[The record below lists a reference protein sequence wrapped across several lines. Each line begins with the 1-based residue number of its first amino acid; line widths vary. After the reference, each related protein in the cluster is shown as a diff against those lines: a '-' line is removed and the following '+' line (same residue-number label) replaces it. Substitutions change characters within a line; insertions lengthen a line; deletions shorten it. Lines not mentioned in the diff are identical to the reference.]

1 MPWSGYW
8 GGSWSGGG
16 SPGYAFAIAQAR
28 AVGARAVRVTFT
40 RAPLFD
46 SPIGRYDAANLQRW
60 ELVRQDT
67 GKAVPLLG
75 VRPSSDGNALAVE
88 LLMSD
93 PFASSP
99 LVVYELTANQIKSA
113 TGLMIVDPLTVEF
126 FGMPGIREVI
136 ERPRPLLDLFNP
148 QVDRD
153 TLRGALQVGTDGDYV
168 LQEGPSLIRKLI
180 VRRLT
185 TALDEYYHLTGKAY
199 GAGVMP
205 KGLLRAADLVTLQ
218 RQLENECVKEA
229 EVLSASVSLTL
240 HSSGRLDIRASLT
253 LRANQQLTVQFP
265 FNPQAG
271 FNG

>member
-8 GGSWSGGG
+8 SGGWSGGS

-40 RAPLFD
+40 RDPLFT

-60 ELVRQDT
+60 VLVRQDT
-67 GKAVPLLG
+67 GKAVTMLG
-75 VRPSSDGNALAVE
+75 VRPSSDGNPLAVE
-88 LLMSD
+88 LLLSD
-93 PFASSP
+93 PFANSP
-99 LVVYELTANQIKSA
+99 LIVYELTANQIKSES
-113 TGLMIVDPLTVEF
+113 GLMIVDPLTVEF
-126 FGMPGIREVI
+126 FGMPGQREVV

-185 TALDEYYHLTGKAY
+185 TALDGYYHLAGQGY
-199 GAGVMP
+199 GAGLMP
-205 KGLLRAADLVTLQ
+205 KGLLRAADLVILRT
-218 RQLENECVKEA
+218 QLENECVKEQ
-229 EVLSASVSLTL
+229 EVLAASVSLTL
-240 HSSGRLDIRASLT
+240 QSSGRLDIHASLT
-253 LRANQQLTVQFP
+253 LRPNQQLTVQFP

-271 FNG
+271 LNG